1 MADVRVESLV
11 NELMD
16 NDFEI
21 RLLLE
26 AIYEKYSYDFRNYSM
41 TSVRRR
47 IALVLRQHGFS
58 SVSSL
63 QERVLHDSGFFSE
76 LLQYM
81 TIPTSEMFRDPEFFR
96 QIREQV
102 VPVLQTY
109 PSLKVWIAGCS
120 TGEEVYSYAIILHEA
135 DLLKRTTIYATDI
148 NPRSLKKAEQGIFP
162 IEKIKDYA
170 TNYRKSGGSGEF
182 TDYLVSDSNA
192 VIFDRKLKENIVF
205 ADHSLATDSVFSE
218 MHLVSCRNV
227 LIYFNRDLQNRAL
240 GLFKDSLVRRGFLG
254 IGSKESLRFSE
265 YEKDFEFLPKSEKIY
280 RKNEARD
287 DGG

>member
-1 MADVRVESLV
+1 M

-58 SVSSL
+58 TVSSL

-135 DLLKRTTIYATDI
+135 DLLKRATIYATDI

-182 TDYLVSDSNA
+182 TDYLVSDSKA

-227 LIYFNRDLQNRAL
+227 LIYFNRELQNRAL

-254 IGSKESLRFSE
+254 IGSKESLRFSQ
-265 YEKDFEFLPKSEKIY
+265 YENEFEFLPKSEKIY